1 MKSDFDNIIE
11 IRKAYKLYK
20 LGKDEKKWLKQISL
34 LIQYSKIISDLLYK
48 GKQILI
54 HCNEG
59 YDYTSILSSVVQII
73 LEPYYRTLRGFAVLI
88 EKEWISFGFPFSLRN
103 SFNNKKK
110 KKKASSSIFI

>member
-103 SFNNKKK
+103 SFNDDNSKKK
-110 KKKASSSIFI
+110 SKYF